1 MIFISSYLFY
11 LFLSIII
18 IYILILLQCKSIPV
32 VKGDEVVVKR
42 GSHKG
47 ATGKITQ
54 VYRKKYVIHI
64 ENLVRKNAREQQVSL
79 GINTSNVQV
88 TKLNLKKDRKDLL
101 ARKDRT
107 RYQNKGK
114 FTESDVK
121 NVD

>member
-1 MIFISSYLFY
+1 MTYISLFY
-11 LFLSIII
+11 YFYIYYLYLSYNIK
-18 IYILILLQCKSIPV
+18 QCKSIPV

-64 ENLVRKNAREQQVSL
+64 ENLVRKNAREQQVPL